1 MTWNKD
7 HWKHFIICALATF
20 GSFAVYATFLPFW
33 HVFSMCPL
41 LGLGLG
47 IGKEYGDSQ
56 ASGNK
61 WDWTDILADV
71 LGIIASMLIL
81 LAMYGI
87 KKLIG

>member
-71 LGIIASMLIL
+71 LGIAASMLIL

>member
-41 LGLGLG
+41 LGIGLG

-71 LGIIASMLIL
+71 LGIMASMLIL

-87 KKLIG
+87 KKIIG